1 MVVGI
6 LTVEA
11 IAVVKVFGD
20 FGKENFRDG
29 ARCGVFLNDG

>member
-1 MVVGI
+1 VVVGI
-6 LTVEA
+6 VTVEA
-11 IAVVKVFGD
+11 IAVKVFGD